1 MKYDCLLCLSGGK
14 DSCSL
19 AFKLKEQ
26 GYKVLAF
33 TYDTGFLSDIAI
45 QNVLKTVKI
54 LDLPHFMWRVE
65 SSLHGKIQQD
75 YLDDPKQ
82 TMKDI
87 CTKCSSHIQGTAVAI
102 AESMKI
108 DKVVMG
114 FTKQQQEANGGASPR
129 TKVEIVNP
137 YQDEY
142 NLAEIEKLLNKHG
155 IETDPVKT
163 NCKFIKTIIKTDKKR
178 TGENPFERE
187 FKLLVRDGQLTK
199 EQYDRLVKESEH

>member
-1 MKYDCLLCLSGGK
+1 MYDCLLCLSGGK

-87 CTKCSSHIQGTAVAI
+87 CTKCSSHIQGTAITI
-102 AESMKI
+102 AKNMGI

-114 FTKQQQEANGGASPR
+114 FTKQQQEANGEVSH
-129 TKVEIVNP
+129 KVINP
-137 YQDEY
+137 YKKDY
-142 NLAEIEKLLNKHG
+142 NLAEIEKLLKKHG
-155 IETDPVKT
+155 IETNPIKT

-199 EQYDRLVKESEH
+199 EQYDRLVKESEY